1 MVSHRIPSGADRGG
15 RGLHG
20 KAWNMT
26 TKHKVMAYLL
36 GATAASCMLLWPK
49 AYAADDNAALG
60 AALALHAV
68 DYAQTLEI
76 AHSCRYDLGPDPYR
90 ESNPIL
96 GRCPTHAAV
105 GRYFLGTAAAMT
117 VLHITTKQ
125 RYTTYGWLAL
135 EAAVVGRNF
144 SIGLR
149 GRF

>member
-1 MVSHRIPSGADRGG
+1 MRIKTEMKYFCVVLVA
-15 RGLHG
+15 LALAQLVAQ
-20 KAWNMT
+20 KAE
-26 TKHKVMAYLL
+26 
-36 GATAASCMLLWPK
+36 
-49 AYAADDNAALG
+49 ADDNAALG

-90 ESNPIL
+90 EANPIL

-105 GRYFLGTAAAMT
+105 GRYFLGTAAALT
-117 VLHITTKQ
+117 VLHFTTKQ